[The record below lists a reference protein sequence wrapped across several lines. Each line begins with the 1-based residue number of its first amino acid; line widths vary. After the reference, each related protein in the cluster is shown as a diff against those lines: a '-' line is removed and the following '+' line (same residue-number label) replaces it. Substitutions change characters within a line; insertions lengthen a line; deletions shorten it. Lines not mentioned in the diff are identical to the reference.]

1 MNVRDSA
8 YAALGL
14 RPGAA
19 RAEVDEAYRNLIK
32 RHHPDRAGGDSSR
45 AAEINRAYTYL
56 RHEGLALGPQVRPV
70 PVPQRHAE
78 RRRASRR
85 NDWLFLAVLVVIVIG
100 GFASIERAGQLRLFP
115 GPVDVHWP
123 TLDTTVTPTAAD
135 PFLSFDEPLHASVID
150 SAIAQAIQF
159 HSANDLEAAEIYSR
173 DCQNTLRRERN
184 LAWFDACAAF
194 DEATVT
200 LSTDEELAKSP
211 PFNTPAVIAREMAA
225 AHALSDDMLAA
236 DSRLQQ
242 IRSTVELQLLPKIDS
257 AAAQKL

>member
-1 MNVRDSA
+1 V
-8 YAALGL
+8 L
-14 RPGAA
+14 
-19 RAEVDEAYRNLIK
+19 
-32 RHHPDRAGGDSSR
+32 
-45 AAEINRAYTYL
+45 
-56 RHEGLALGPQVRPV
+56 
-70 PVPQRHAE
+70 
-78 RRRASRR
+78 
-85 NDWLFLAVLVVIVIG
+85 LVVIVG
-100 GFASIERAGQLRLFP
+100 GFASMERAGQLRLVS

-123 TLDTTVTPTAAD
+123 TLDTTVSPSAAD

-159 HSANDLEAAEIYSR
+159 HSAKDLEAAEIYSR